1 MANLGGLLYYKC
13 MTPDF
18 LKTTTTGVS
27 TTGSNDTELK
37 IGTDAAPF
45 EAILH
50 VPIFDKFKGN
60 AVVPEDITV
69 CINVAAEGPKANYY
83 DPMAVCVTDNQNV
96 MGIQLRDPSEYKKAG
111 LGPYMAI
118 YGGFG
123 KTVVSPVIIQ
133 SNETEDNF
141 KRESWLRWPQMF
153 NIKIKPNPSAGTLGS
168 PAWGLCS
175 SACAGGTSLSYIY
188 PNKLDLKNG
197 LQLVLYR
204 NKTTETYTI
213 NMIEVAIYKDAA

>member
-1 MANLGGLLYYKC
+1 

-18 LKTTTTGVS
+18 LKKTTVGVS

-50 VPIFDKFKGN
+50 VPIFDKFEGDE
-60 AVVPEDITV
+60 APEDITV
-69 CINVAAEGPKANYY
+69 CINVAAEGPKASFY
-83 DPMAVCVTDNQNV
+83 DPMAVCITDNHHV
-96 MGIQLRDPSEYKKAG
+96 MGIQLRDPSEYTKAG
-111 LGPYMAI
+111 LGPYMSI

-123 KTVVSPVIIQ
+123 RTIVDPVVTK
-133 SNETEDNF
+133 SNETELDF
-141 KRESWLRWPQMF
+141 ERETWLRWPQMF
-153 NIKIKPNPSAGTLGS
+153 NIKIKPNPSGGVFGGS

-175 SACAGGTSLSYIY
+175 SAVSGGTSLSYIY
-188 PNKLDLKNG
+188 PNKLNLKHG

-204 NKTTETYTI
+204 NKITETYTI
-213 NMIEVAIYKDAA
+213 NMIEVAVYKDAA